1 MDIPTYMIMIL
12 HDMYPP
18 YIPSWAYLRKPTYV
32 SSPPA
37 CGLQEWDNRHQHSD
51 NATATQR
58 QRNRALATRP
68 SSTRPCDC
76 KNARDVEMK
85 PMENLMRQTPR
96 HLTDS
101 LRKLDSHKLLDNDI
115 DGQLIKG
122 LTQEWNDGTRILRC
136 DGTTCLAHAPHGYG
150 FRV

>member
-1 MDIPTYMIMIL
+1 MTCIHHISHREPTCGNQL
-12 HDMYPP
+12 T
-18 YIPSWAYLRKPTYV
+18 YLAP
-32 SSPPA
+32 PPA
-37 CGLQEWDNRHQHSD
+37 GCKNETIDINT
-51 NATATQR
+51 ATTQR

-68 SSTRPCDC
+68 STTRPCDC